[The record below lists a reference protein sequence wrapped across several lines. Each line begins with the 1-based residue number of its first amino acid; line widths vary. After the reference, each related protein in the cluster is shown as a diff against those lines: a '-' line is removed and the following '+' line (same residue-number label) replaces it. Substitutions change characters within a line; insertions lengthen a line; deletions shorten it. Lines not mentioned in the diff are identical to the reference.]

1 MLKIAIG
8 RSSMV
13 TNLRDPGGSSLTGAM
28 TCFVMVF
35 YA

>member
-1 MLKIAIG
+1 
-8 RSSMV
+8 MV
-13 TNLRDPGGSSLTGAM
+13 TDLRDPGGSSLTGAM